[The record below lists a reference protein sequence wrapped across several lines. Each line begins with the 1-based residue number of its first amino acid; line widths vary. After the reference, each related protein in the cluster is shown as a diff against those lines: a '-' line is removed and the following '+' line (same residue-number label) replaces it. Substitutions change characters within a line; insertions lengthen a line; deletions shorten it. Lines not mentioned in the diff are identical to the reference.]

1 MATDIDFSVSKGA
14 KAQLELGLRWHEEGH
29 SGDGLLP
36 STVAEA
42 RRLVST
48 GKWWPSKVKRAYSFF
63 SRHGAQAGPMRDDKG
78 RPTPKAVAWALWGGD
93 DGFANVKRI
102 RESMLAAERYVDD
115 ESGRNADNEATAT
128 RQRDAA
134 AATASNGRLVA
145 HMHYLSLTNP
155 EYIPD
160 YKESPMKNTPEA
172 MAAYR
177 EAIAHAMEHAD
188 LHARMLAGGHVGD
201 EHREMHVAHACR
213 ALDMADAMHSVMC
226 EVLGEGIKRDEEE
239 GEEFAVLGGI
249 ENSALA
255 QRFSE
260 VAAKVGKLPRS
271 LRAVARQELGRVDA
285 DLLEEKLMGAKTD
298 RAALLVLK
306 QQAVESAKAV
316 DRAETERAIEAALDE
331 RLITPADAARM
342 RGIDPAT
349 KAAASSP
356 WQRSRVERFIS
367 ERREGGPVAPI
378 ARPGAERTVPVADQ
392 TARPQV
398 GGGVPIRFTEQRGAT
413 LAEATSLAESVAAK
427 LGIDPQK
434 MQARLAASL
443 NG

>member
-1 MATDIDFSVSKGA
+1 
-14 KAQLELGLRWHEEGH
+14 
-29 SGDGLLP
+29 
-36 STVAEA
+36 
-42 RRLVST
+42 
-48 GKWWPSKVKRAYSFF
+48 
-63 SRHGAQAGPMRDDKG
+63 
-78 RPTPKAVAWALWGGD
+78 
-93 DGFANVKRI
+93 
-102 RESMLAAERYVDD
+102 MLAAEQGLERGGGAGGVVGTDD
-115 ESGRNADNEATAT
+115 KTT
-128 RQRDAA
+128 RQPDDGAA
-134 AATASNGRLVA
+134 NGRLVA
-145 HMHYLSLTNP
+145 HMHYLSLTDP

-160 YKESPMKNTPEA
+160 YKESPMKNTLEA
-172 MAAYR
+172 QHAYR

-188 LHARMLAGGHVGD
+188 MHARMLAGGHVGD

-213 ALDMADAMHSVMC
+213 SLDMADDLHRVMC
-226 EVLGEGIKRDEEE
+226 DSIGEGLKRDEE
-239 GEEFAVLGGI
+239 GEEFAVPDGI

-260 VAAKVGKLPRS
+260 VATKVGKLPRS
-271 LRAVARQELGRVDA
+271 LRTVARQELGRVDA

-298 RAALLVLK
+298 RAALLALK
-306 QQAVESAKAV
+306 QQAVESAKVV

-349 KAAASSP
+349 KTASAAP

-413 LAEATSLAESVAAK
+413 VAEATSLANDVAAK
-427 LGIDPQK
+427 LGLDPQK
-434 MQARLAASL
+434 MQARMAASL

>member
-1 MATDIDFSVSKGA
+1 MPIDFSVSKGA
-14 KAQLELGLRWHEEGH
+14 KEQLELGLRWHEEGH

-42 RRLVST
+42 RRLVTS

-102 RESMLAAERYVDD
+102 RESMLAEERGLAAERRGCTDD
-115 ESGRNADNEATAT
+115 ETTGQPDGALGDTA
-128 RQRDAA
+128 
-134 AATASNGRLVA
+134 NGRLVA
-145 HMHYLSLTNP
+145 HMHYLSLTDP
-155 EYIPD
+155 EYIP
-160 YKESPMKNTPEA
+160 EEPQMKNTPEA
-172 MAAYR
+172 QHAYR

-188 LHARMLAGGHVGD
+188 MHARMLAGGHVGD

-213 ALDMADAMHSVMC
+213 SLDMADDLHRVMC
-226 EVLGEGIKRDEEE
+226 DSIGDGLKRDEE
-239 GEEFAVLGGI
+239 GEEFAVPGGI

-298 RAALLVLK
+298 RAALLALK
-306 QQAVESAKAV
+306 QQAVESAKVV

-349 KAAASSP
+349 KTAAASP

-378 ARPGAERTVPVADQ
+378 PRPGAERTVPVADQ

-398 GGGVPIRFTEQRGAT
+398 GGSVPIRFSEQRGAT
-413 LAEATSLAESVAAK
+413 LAEATRLANDVAAK
-427 LGIDPQK
+427 LGLDPQK
-434 MQARLAASL
+434 MQARMAASL

>member
-1 MATDIDFSVSKGA
+1 MSIDFSVSKGA
-14 KAQLELGLRWHEEGH
+14 KEQLELGLRWHEESH

-42 RRLVST
+42 RRLVRT

-93 DGFANVKRI
+93 AGFANVKRI
-102 RESMLAAERYVDD
+102 RESTLAAERGLAAERRGGVSNGDAQGTDD
-115 ESGRNADNEATAT
+115 ETT
-128 RQRDAA
+128 RQRGDDAA
-134 AATASNGRLVA
+134 NGRLVA
-145 HMHYLSLTNP
+145 HMHYLSLTDP

-160 YKESPMKNTPEA
+160 YKESPMKNTLEA
-172 MAAYR
+172 QHAYR

-188 LHARMLAGGHVGD
+188 MHARMLAGGHVGD

-213 ALDMADAMHSVMC
+213 SLDMADDLHRVMC
-226 EVLGEGIKRDEEE
+226 DSIGEGLKRDEE
-239 GEEFAVLGGI
+239 GEEFAVPGGI

-260 VAAKVGKLPRS
+260 VATKVGKLPRS

-298 RAALLVLK
+298 RTALLVLK
-306 QQAVESAKAV
+306 QQAVESAKVV
-316 DRAETERAIEAALDE
+316 DRAETERAIESALDE

-349 KAAASSP
+349 KTAASSP

-378 ARPGAERTVPVADQ
+378 PRPGAERTVPVADQ

-413 LAEATSLAESVAAK
+413 LAEATSLADSVAAK

>member
-1 MATDIDFSVSKGA
+1 
-14 KAQLELGLRWHEEGH
+14 
-29 SGDGLLP
+29 
-36 STVAEA
+36 
-42 RRLVST
+42 
-48 GKWWPSKVKRAYSFF
+48 
-63 SRHGAQAGPMRDDKG
+63 
-78 RPTPKAVAWALWGGD
+78 
-93 DGFANVKRI
+93 
-102 RESMLAAERYVDD
+102 
-115 ESGRNADNEATAT
+115 
-128 RQRDAA
+128 
-134 AATASNGRLVA
+134 
-145 HMHYLSLTNP
+145 
-155 EYIPD
+155 
-160 YKESPMKNTPEA
+160 MKNTLEA
-172 MAAYR
+172 QHAYR

-188 LHARMLAGGHVGD
+188 MHARMLAGGHVGD

-213 ALDMADAMHSVMC
+213 SLDMADDLHRVMC
-226 EVLGEGIKRDEEE
+226 DSIGEGLKRDEE
-239 GEEFAVLGGI
+239 GEEFAVPGGI

-271 LRAVARQELGRVDA
+271 LRSVVKAELGRVDA

-298 RAALLVLK
+298 RTALLALK
-306 QQAVESAKAV
+306 QQAVESAKVV

-349 KAAASSP
+349 KTAASSP

-378 ARPGAERTVPVADQ
+378 PRPGAERTVPVADQ

-413 LAEATSLAESVAAK
+413 LAEATSLADSVAAK

>member
-1 MATDIDFSVSKGA
+1 
-14 KAQLELGLRWHEEGH
+14 
-29 SGDGLLP
+29 
-36 STVAEA
+36 
-42 RRLVST
+42 
-48 GKWWPSKVKRAYSFF
+48 
-63 SRHGAQAGPMRDDKG
+63 MRDDKG

-93 DGFANVKRI
+93 AGFANVKRI
-102 RESMLAAERYVDD
+102 RESMLAAER
-115 ESGRNADNEATAT
+115 GRGHGGVVAGGVVGADNETTRRQVATPL
-128 RQRDAA
+128 
-134 AATASNGRLVA
+134 NGRLVA
-145 HMHYLSLTNP
+145 HMHYLSLTD
-155 EYIPD
+155 PD
-160 YKESPMKNTPEA
+160 LTVSDKESPMKNTPEA

-213 ALDMADAMHSVMC
+213 ALDMADALHGVMC
-226 EVLGEGIKRDEEE
+226 EVLGEGIKRDEED

-260 VAAKVGKLPRS
+260 VATKVGKLPRS

-298 RAALLVLK
+298 RAALLALK
-306 QQAVESAKAV
+306 QQAVESAKVV

-378 ARPGAERTVPVADQ
+378 TRPGAERTVPVADQ

-413 LAEATSLAESVAAK
+413 VAEATSLANDVAAK
-427 LGIDPQK
+427 LGLDPQK
-434 MQARLAASL
+434 MQARMAASL

>member
-1 MATDIDFSVSKGA
+1 MPSSIDFSVSKGA
-14 KAQLELGLRWHEEGH
+14 KEQLEIGLRWHEEGY

-42 RRLVST
+42 RRLVRTSS
-48 GKWWPSKVKRAYSFF
+48 WWPSKVKRAYSFF
-63 SRHGAQAGPMRDDKG
+63 SRHGAQAGPIRDDKG

-93 DGFANVKRI
+93 AGFSNVKRI
-102 RESMLAAERYVDD
+102 RESMLAE
-115 ESGRNADNEATAT
+115 E
-128 RQRDAA
+128 A
-134 AATASNGRLVA
+134 AATRRQGNDVAKSRLVA
-145 HMHYLSLTNP
+145 HMHYLSLTDP
-155 EYIPD
+155 EYE
-160 YKESPMKNTPEA
+160 ESPMKNTPEA
-172 MAAYR
+172 QHAYR

-188 LHARMLAGGHVGD
+188 MHARMLAGGHVGD

-213 ALDMADAMHSVMC
+213 SLDMADDLHRVMC
-226 EVLGEGIKRDEEE
+226 DSIGEGLKRDEE
-239 GEEFAVLGGI
+239 GEEFAVPGGI

-260 VAAKVGKLPRS
+260 VATKVGKLPRS

-298 RAALLVLK
+298 RTALLALK
-306 QQAVESAKAV
+306 QQAVESAKVV
-316 DRAETERAIEAALDE
+316 DRAETERAIESALDE

-349 KAAASSP
+349 KTASAAP
-356 WQRSRVERFIS
+356 WQRSRVERFIG

-378 ARPGAERTVPVADQ
+378 ARPGAERTVAVADQ

-398 GGGVPIRFTEQRGAT
+398 NSGVPIRFTEQRGAT
-413 LAEATSLAESVAAK
+413 VAEATSLANDVAAK
-427 LGIDPQK
+427 LGLDPQK
-434 MQARLAASL
+434 MQARMAASL
-443 NG
+443 S